1 MWEKNHDE
9 DGSVPELDVCRL
21 GSPEIFCAT
30 DKVEK
35 QWGVE
40 DKLVE
45 EFYNNVAE

>member
-1 MWEKNHDE
+1 MSADWGVLKI
-9 DGSVPELDVCRL
+9 SVRL
-21 GSPEIFCAT
+21 I
-30 DKVEK
+30 KVEK